1 MTYLAHRGKL
11 SFAKQ
16 AQEGD
21 EAGKENLGSELV
33 GLESSEAEIFLQLI
47 TGNTNHVMVRST
59 AHEKHVIHIWR
70 CLF

>member
-47 TGNTNHVMVRST
+47 TSNTNHVLVRSMSSFPVRPV
-59 AHEKHVIHIWR
+59 KSM
-70 CLF
+70 